1 MENILDNWLLYI
13 LILVAIAAGWWLG
26 RRERSGSSSGV
37 SPNHFTGLNYL
48 LNEEPDRAV
57 ATFVDDLEVNVE
69 TLETHL
75 ALGNLLRR
83 RGEIEKAIVVHK
95 NILAKSSLDS
105 NRVYSVKLELAR
117 DYLLAGLL
125 DRAEELLLEL
135 IAQKNGPDKIDALKL
150 ILEIFEQESEWNK
163 AIEIAKQLAVGS
175 VTERYEEAISQYHCE
190 LAEEHL
196 DSMRFDEARTSLSR
210 AMGHDARSARVSLLM
225 GKLEFGQGNFS
236 DAIRALKRIKDQRAI
251 YVPES
256 LDLLSK
262 SFAESNES
270 MDELTG
276 YLENCLDVVPSISIV
291 LFLANRIREDSGDEA
306 VAKFIADHLKRNPTI
321 RGLSQLIDLHID
333 NTHGVA
339 KENLA
344 ILRSFTEALV
354 AGKPAYQCKSCGFEG
369 KKLRWSCPS
378 CKGWGTTEPI
388 FGLEGE

>member
-1 MENILDNWLLYI
+1 MDNWLLYI

-26 RRERSGSSSGV
+26 RRERSKTPVGIGQ
-37 SPNHFTGLNYL
+37 NYFTGLNYL

-57 ATFVDDLEVNVE
+57 STFVEDLEVNVD

-83 RGEIEKAIVVHK
+83 KGEIEKAIVVHK
-95 NILAKSSLDS
+95 NIVKNTSLDLD
-105 NRVYSVKLELAR
+105 SVHLVQLELAR

-125 DRAEELLLEL
+125 DRSEELLLDMV
-135 IAQKNGPDKIDALKL
+135 AKDGPTKKEGLKL
-150 ILEIFEQESEWNK
+150 LLEIFEQGREWRK
-163 AIEIAKQLAVGS
+163 AIEIAEKLAIGS
-175 VTERYEEAISQYHCE
+175 ETEQFEEAISQYHCE
-190 LAEEHL
+190 IAEDHL
-196 DSMRFDEARTSLSR
+196 SSNRYDQASESLSR
-210 AMGHDARSARVSLLM
+210 AMGHDARNARVSLLV
-225 GKLEFGQGNFS
+225 GRLENEQGNYEQ
-236 DAIRALKRIKDQRAI
+236 AIRTLQRIKDQRAI

-256 LDLLSK
+256 LDLLAQSYQSADADPK
-262 SFAESNES
+262 A
-270 MDELTG
+270 LQA
-276 YLENCLDVVPSISIV
+276 YLETCLDVVPSISIV
-291 LFLANRIREDSGDEA
+291 LFLAKRIRDESGDEA

-369 KKLRWSCPS
+369 KVLRWSCPS
-378 CKGWGTTEPI
+378 CKTWGTTEPI